1 MSRLTL
7 EFKGKVLKV
16 YPVLKGTMVIGS
28 DPKCTIYIDSLA
40 VQAHHAEIHT
50 ENNQSILR
58 DLGSLDGTYVN
69 NHRLEFNHELK
80 DGEMIRVGKH
90 TLTYAFA
97 EIFENEP
104 AEPNFV
110 PNGTPALSSTQERSI
125 TLSGWL
131 QILNGKNLGKTLS
144 LNKSMTNIGK
154 QGVATAVITRRA
166 DGFFIQHLEGAQSP
180 LVQNKPIGEKSLKL
194 NDGDTIQIG
203 NIRMQFFLA

>member
-1 MSRLTL
+1 MSKLTL

-16 YPVLKGTMVIGS
+16 YPVLKGTMVVGS
-28 DPKCTIYIDSLA
+28 DPKCTVYIDSLA
-40 VQAHHAEIHT
+40 VQPHHAEIHT

-58 DLGSLDGTYVN
+58 DLGSAEGTYVN
-69 NHRLEFNHELK
+69 NHRVEFNHELK

-90 TLTYAFA
+90 TLTYTFA
-97 EIFENEP
+97 EVFENEE
-104 AEPNFV
+104 AEATFV
-110 PNGTPALSSTQERSI
+110 PREAPAITDTQERKANQ
-125 TLSGWL
+125 TGWL

-154 QGVATAVITRRA
+154 QGVATAVIARRG

-194 NDGDTIQIG
+194 TDGDTIQIG